1 MRVYRKELNRLK
13 SAKTLV
19 KRNFAYFGVN
29 KKQEITRLLYEISKR
44 DDMPPSGILD
54 KSNLTDYSLLKKYL
68 LKKRYPHS
76 SSKSMDFRPYFP
88 KLEFSP
94 SEPLEIKKKEFYPG
108 KIFVDKAASAGSLAR
123 QFKESFPKAS
133 FTEIKSL
140 KDYFCGQR
148 NRGIEDYNKRQK
160 SVFIVK
166 EDYDFFKSCPCTK
179 GAIGCGYHVFNL
191 GFGCIYE
198 CTYCF
203 LQEYTNTP
211 GIILPANIERF
222 FDIFSKYKKSG
233 MRIGTGEFSD
243 SLALD
248 DFTGYSLQMIDFFRK
263 YKNVTFEFKTKSS
276 KIGNLLRSNHS
287 GNVVVSWSINPQE
300 LIKENEF
307 YCASLKERLDAAAK
321 CIEAGYRVGFHFD
334 PVIYFSGWEKEYRA
348 LIKELFEKIKPK
360 DIAWISIGTFRF
372 SPGLKQVIERRFPA
386 NRILDEE
393 LILGF
398 DDKLRYAFDIRFEVY
413 DKIIKMLSRHSQK
426 LKLYLCM
433 EEVLMW
439 SKLRL
444 KMPKFP

>member
-1 MRVYRKELNRLK
+1 
-13 SAKTLV
+13 
-19 KRNFAYFGVN
+19 
-29 KKQEITRLLYEISKR
+29 
-44 DDMPPSGILD
+44 
-54 KSNLTDYSLLKKYL
+54 
-68 LKKRYPHS
+68 
-76 SSKSMDFRPYFP
+76 
-88 KLEFSP
+88 
-94 SEPLEIKKKEFYPG
+94 
-108 KIFVDKAASAGSLAR
+108 
-123 QFKESFPKAS
+123 
-133 FTEIKSL
+133 
-140 KDYFCGQR
+140 
-148 NRGIEDYNKRQK
+148 
-160 SVFIVK
+160 
-166 EDYDFFKSCPCTK
+166 
-179 GAIGCGYHVFNL
+179 
-191 GFGCIYE
+191 
-198 CTYCF
+198 
-203 LQEYTNTP
+203 
-211 GIILPANIERF
+211 
-222 FDIFSKYKKSG
+222 